1 MYIHYK
7 VIMKFCVNCHNMYYI
22 SINEKDQNKL
32 SYYCR
37 NCGHVDE
44 TLASENICV
53 LNSELKKG
61 EQKYNHIINEY
72 TKQDPTIPRLYNM
85 ECPNASCKSNAS
97 SSSSKRNPEI
107 LYIRYDDNNMKY
119 LYMCS
124 DCDFVWKTNDSK

>member
-1 MYIHYK
+1 
-7 VIMKFCVNCHNMYYI
+7 MKFCVNCHNMYYI

>member
-1 MYIHYK
+1 
-7 VIMKFCVNCHNMYYI
+7 MYYI

-85 ECPNASCKSNAS
+85 ECPNTSCKSNASSS

>member
-1 MYIHYK
+1 
-7 VIMKFCVNCHNMYYI
+7 MYYI
-22 SINEKDQNKL
+22 SINDKNQNQL

-53 LNSELKKG
+53 LNTQLKKG

-72 TKQDPTIPRLYNM
+72 TKLDPTLPRLYNM
-85 ECPNASCKSNAS
+85 ECPKNTCETNTDKS
-97 SSSSKRNPEI
+97 KKTEV
-107 LYIRYDDNNMKY
+107 LYIRYDEENMKY

-124 DCDFVWKTNDSK
+124 TCDTVWKTDETN

>member
-1 MYIHYK
+1 
-7 VIMKFCVNCHNMYYI
+7 MKFCVNCHNMYYI

-85 ECPNASCKSNAS
+85 ECPNESCKSNAS

-107 LYIRYDDNNMKY
+107 LYIRYDDNTMKY

>member
-1 MYIHYK
+1 
-7 VIMKFCVNCHNMYYI
+7 MKFCVNCHNMYYI

-85 ECPNASCKSNAS
+85 ESPNASCKSNAS